1 MIAKQQKL
9 WNRQSHDN
17 DVNGGTDMTDDDLR
31 LALAAIP
38 ALAGYKGPL
47 ERLGGLTNMVYRAG
61 GVCLRI
67 PGKGTEEYINRAN
80 ETVAAREAAKAGVS
94 PEVLY
99 ADPASGLMVTHFIAG
114 AETMSPQKF
123 KTRQGSPAR
132 AGEAFRRLHA
142 SGAVFPFRFE
152 LFAMIDDYLKVLSTK
167 DVALP
172 AGYHDVVREAGA
184 VRAALAA
191 HAIPLA
197 ACHCDPLCEN
207 FLDTGDRMWIVDW
220 EYSGMN
226 DPLWDLGDL
235 SVEGQFDVGQD
246 EEMMRAYFSGEAR
259 PDERGRV
266 VIYKAM
272 CDLLWT
278 LWGLIQLAN
287 ANPADDFRAYADNR
301 FARCKAL
308 METKEF
314 SRHLAAVRL
323 G

>member
-1 MIAKQQKL
+1 MDEA
-9 WNRQSHDN
+9 RA
-17 DVNGGTDMTDDDLR
+17 
-31 LALAAIP
+31 ALAAIP
-38 ALAGYKGPL
+38 VLAGYQGPL
-47 ERLGGLTNMVYRAG
+47 ERLGGLTNLVYRAG
-61 GVCLRI
+61 DLCLRI

-80 ETVAAREAAKAGVS
+80 EAVAAREAARAGVS
-94 PEVLY
+94 PEVLH
-99 ADPASGLMVTHFIAG
+99 ADAGTGVLVTRFLDG
-114 AETMSPQKF
+114 AETMSPEKF
-123 KTRQGSPAR
+123 KTRPGSPAR
-132 AGEAFRRLHA
+132 AGEAFRNLHS

-152 LFAMIDDYLKVLSTK
+152 LFSMIDDYLKVLSTK

-172 AGYHDVVREAGA
+172 EGYHDVVREAAG
-184 VRAALAA
+184 VRAALAVHPA
-191 HAIPLA
+191 PLV

-207 FLDTGDRMWIVDW
+207 FLDAGDRMWIVDW

-235 SVEGQFDVGQD
+235 SVEGKFDDAQD
-246 EEMMRAYFSGEAR
+246 EELMLAYFGREPKPA
-259 PDERGRV
+259 ERGRV

-287 ANPADDFRAYADNR
+287 NNPVDDFRAYADSR

-308 METKEF
+308 METAKF
-314 SRHLAAVRL
+314 SRHMAAVRL

>member
-1 MIAKQQKL
+1 MVDEEA
-9 WNRQSHDN
+9 RA
-17 DVNGGTDMTDDDLR
+17 
-31 LALAAIP
+31 ALAAIP
-38 ALAGYKGPL
+38 ALAGYEGPL
-47 ERLGGLTNMVYRAG
+47 ERLGGLTNLVFRAG
-61 GVCLRI
+61 DVCLRI

-80 ETVAAREAAKAGVS
+80 EAVAAREAAKAGVS
-94 PEVLY
+94 PELLHV
-99 ADPASGLMVTHFIAG
+99 DGETGIMVTRFVAG
-114 AETMSPQKF
+114 AETMSPEKF
-123 KTRQGSPAR
+123 KTRPGSPAR
-132 AGEAFRRLHA
+132 AGKAFRRLHR

-172 AGYHDVVREAGA
+172 AGYHDVVREAET
-184 VRAALAA
+184 VRSALAA
-191 HAIPLA
+191 HPLPLV

-235 SVEGQFDVGQD
+235 SVEGQFDVAQE
-246 EEMMRAYFSGEAR
+246 EEMMHAYFGGEPTPA
-259 PDERGRV
+259 ERGRV

-287 ANPADDFRAYADNR
+287 SNPVDDFRAYADGR

-308 METKEF
+308 METADF
-314 SRHLAAVRL
+314 SRHLTAVRAGL
-323 G
+323 GARNLEP